1 MEYFD
6 VVDENGQ
13 PTGDTVSRKEAHEK
27 GIAHRTAHV
36 WLVRERAGEIEIL
49 LQKRSQDK
57 DAFPGQLD
65 TSSAGH
71 IPQGEEPADSA
82 LRELKEELGVLAE
95 KKDLHDIGHFFISYD
110 KVFHGNLFR
119 DREYVYVYYLR
130 EERDEE
136 DFTIQ
141 KEELD
146 SVVWQKF
153 SEVYEARKKED
164 PRYCV
169 PLKGLEI
176 LKNALDI

>member
-6 VVDENGQ
+6 VVDEYGQ
-13 PTGDTVSRKEAHEK
+13 PSGEVVSRKEAHEK

-36 WLVRERAGEIEIL
+36 WLVRERAGEIEVL
-49 LQKRSQDK
+49 LQKRSQNK

-71 IPQGEEPADSA
+71 IPQGQEPEESA
-82 LRELKEELGVLAE
+82 LRELKEELGITAE
-95 KKDLHDIGHFFISYD
+95 EKDLHYIGHFLISYE
-110 KVFHGNLFR
+110 KIFHDHLFR
-119 DREYVYVYYLR
+119 DHEYVNIYYLR
-130 EERDEE
+130 EERDEK